1 MVRTNDHGPER
12 GYSVT
17 TTLNEGLSPVVLFG
31 FLCCAVFLSLS
42 QSARADM
49 AWMEARMANPKLACD
64 DSERFALIVHA
75 GAYWGMDDDP
85 SRTRL
90 LREIAQSAG
99 GWLRRGAPALSV
111 VEEAVVLMEDAG
123 IFNAGRGA
131 IVNREGFV
139 ELDAAIMDGRDLNV
153 GAVAGVRRM
162 KNPIRGA
169 KLVMS
174 WTPHVLLSG
183 TSADDTLAA
192 LGAETV
198 DPDYFPSVTPK
209 ADFEQ
214 KGTVGAVALDRC
226 GDLAA
231 AGSTGGFEDKMAGR
245 IGDTP
250 VPGAGLYAENGL
262 VAVASTGHGESFLK
276 TALAHEVAARMRWGG
291 QSVEEAARGAV
302 LETLGGIAGE
312 GGLIAL
318 DANGN
323 TITVFNS
330 TGLLSEAATWRD
342 AAGE

>member
-1 MVRTNDHGPER
+1 MVHTDDLGSER
-12 GYSVT
+12 GYYIT
-17 TTLNEGLSPVVLFG
+17 TALKEGLRPVVLFG

-49 AWMEARMANPKLACD
+49 AWMEARTANPKLACD

-75 GAYWGMDDDP
+75 GAYWGTDDDP
-85 SRTRL
+85 NRTRL

-99 GWLRRGAPALSV
+99 DWLRRGAPALSV

-183 TSADDTLAA
+183 IGADDTLAA
-192 LGAETV
+192 LGVETV
-198 DPDYFPSVTPK
+198 DADYFLSIAPK
-209 ADFEQ
+209 AGFEQ

-231 AGSTGGFEDKMAGR
+231 AGSTGGFEEKMAGR

-291 QSVEEAARGAV
+291 QSVEEAAHGAV
-302 LETLGGIAGE
+302 LETLGGVAGE

-342 AAGE
+342 AARE

>member
-1 MVRTNDHGPER
+1 MVHTDDLGSER
-12 GYSVT
+12 GYYIT
-17 TTLNEGLSPVVLFG
+17 TALKEGLRPVVLFG

-64 DSERFALIVHA
+64 DGERFALIVHA
-75 GAYWGMDDDP
+75 GAYWGTDDDP
-85 SRTRL
+85 NRTRL

-99 GWLRRGAPALSV
+99 DWLRRGAPALSV

-183 TSADDTLAA
+183 TGADDTLAA
-192 LGAETV
+192 LGVETV
-198 DPDYFPSVTPK
+198 DAAYFLSIAPK
-209 ADFEQ
+209 AGFEQ

-231 AGSTGGFEDKMAGR
+231 AGSTGGFEDKMVGR

-291 QSVEEAARGAV
+291 QSVEEAAHGAV
-302 LETLGGIAGE
+302 LETLGGVAGE

-342 AAGE
+342 AARE

>member
-1 MVRTNDHGPER
+1 MAHTDDLGSKR
-12 GYSVT
+12 GYSIT
-17 TTLNEGLSPVVLFG
+17 RALNQGLSRLVLCVS
-31 FLCCAVFLSLS
+31 LCSAVFLSLS
-42 QSARADM
+42 QSVRADM
-49 AWMEARMANPKLACD
+49 AWMEARMANPKLSCD
-64 DSERFALIVHA
+64 DNERFAVIVHA
-75 GAYWGMDDDP
+75 GAYWGKDDDP
-85 SRTRL
+85 NRTRF

-99 GWLRRGAPALSV
+99 DWLRRGAPALSV
-111 VEEAVVLMEDAG
+111 VEEAVVLMEDQG

-153 GAVAGVRRM
+153 GAVAGVRRI

-169 KLVMS
+169 KLVMI

-183 TSADDTLAA
+183 TDADNTLAA
-192 LGAETV
+192 LGLETV
-198 DPDYFPSVTPK
+198 DPDYFPSVAPK

-231 AGSTGGFEDKMAGR
+231 AGSTGGFENKMAGR

-250 VPGAGLYAENGL
+250 VPGAGLYAENGV

-302 LETLGGIAGE
+302 FETLEAIAGE

-330 TGLLSEAATWRD
+330 TGLLSATVTWRD